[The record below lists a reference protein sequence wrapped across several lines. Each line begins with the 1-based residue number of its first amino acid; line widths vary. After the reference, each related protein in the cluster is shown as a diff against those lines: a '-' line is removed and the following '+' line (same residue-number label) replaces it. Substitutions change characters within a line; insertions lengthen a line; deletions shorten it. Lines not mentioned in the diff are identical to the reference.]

1 MHVNLCRLRRL
12 LQDRTMPEHLPGA
25 QLRGRAL
32 PVGVP
37 QPVALLPVSAL
48 QLPFLANGSMR
59 CFRQNKQPELRY
71 SEEVLPFFF
80 TRRAQVHTTEQGI
93 LGRHAAAGIF
103 IRHV

>member
-1 MHVNLCRLRRL
+1 
-12 LQDRTMPEHLPGA
+12 MPEHLPGA

-71 SEEVLPFFF
+71 SKENLQVFFF
-80 TRRAQVHTTEQGI
+80 LTRRAQVHTTEQGI
-93 LGRHAAAGIF
+93 VLGSHAAAGIF
-103 IRHV
+103 MCHV